1 MENNIESLEK
11 NLTYQDLIT
20 YFESGSKPK
29 SAWAIGTEHEKFA
42 YYKDSLLPLQY
53 DGPSGVRSL
62 LENLSERFDWLPIH
76 ENGKVVGLCDKY
88 KSDRNVSIEPAGQ
101 IELSG
106 APLGNIHET
115 NNELFTHL
123 REVKVIGEELG
134 IDFLNIGFAPS
145 WKLNQMPKMPKK
157 RYDIMREY
165 MQSVG
170 SMGLDMM
177 HRTSTV
183 QVNLDYS
190 SEIDM
195 VNKLRVGLA
204 LQPLA
209 TALFANSPFYE
220 NKNSGY
226 ISYRSRVWT
235 NTDAERTGFLP
246 FAFDKSMSFEK
257 YMDYAL
263 DIPMYFLY
271 RDRDYLPVNKITFRD
286 FMNNGFKAQSGKL
299 IYPTLDDWSNH
310 LTTLFPEVRLK
321 QFIEMRGADVG
332 MPDMIIALSSF
343 WVGLLYDS
351 NSLQSVCDLTS
362 DWTFDEIVELRKN
375 VMRFGLNSIF
385 RSKKIDKVLLEI
397 LELSS
402 KGLSSRRIFNIQ
414 GESEEKYLDPLFS
427 IIEKK
432 ETSANYMLK
441 MYNKDWSKNID
452 SVLFANTV

>member
-235 NTDAERTGFLP
+235 NTDAGRTGFLP

-321 QFIEMRGADVG
+321 QFIEMRGADV
-332 MPDMIIALSSF
+332 A
-343 WVGLLYDS
+343 
-351 NSLQSVCDLTS
+351 
-362 DWTFDEIVELRKN
+362 
-375 VMRFGLNSIF
+375 
-385 RSKKIDKVLLEI
+385 
-397 LELSS
+397 
-402 KGLSSRRIFNIQ
+402 
-414 GESEEKYLDPLFS
+414 
-427 IIEKK
+427 
-432 ETSANYMLK
+432 
-441 MYNKDWSKNID
+441 
-452 SVLFANTV
+452 